1 MMTSRSFF
9 RRLAAHR
16 IARRSF
22 ATAFA
27 IMVGVVASNLA
38 LSQSLSVYER
48 VRFDIGGLT
57 ELGLFPPDYGL
68 APHGRPV
75 VTCAACGT
83 PADALVGE
91 AVLKAVVAAGR
102 PHRTPGD
109 A

>member
-1 MMTSRSFF
+1 MSAPDRVPPPVCPACSDP
-9 RRLAAHR
+9 APAWE
-16 IARRSF
+16 IASPVM
-22 ATAFA
+22 A
-27 IMVGVVASNLA
+27 
-38 LSQSLSVYER
+38 EDR